1 MIKIESCHH
10 EKEMGNFVIAQGSLP
25 PIGEHEVILKNK
37 VKVTQTAGKTILYSS
52 NQFWEVEFKKP
63 WKQRT
68 LNQNS
73 TLRGIEHFIG
83 WINFDHRPNEEEK
96 EIIHEAML
104 ELYSPS
110 IYNEITKTYLPKRT
124 KQMSTKEMAHLINN
138 VFNHL
143 ASMDIP
149 HALRDIADGDMTDL
163 FKKWYAWKNSQKV
176 NMFIDKDMTC
186 VQYKKIQKVCEFT
199 FAHEGDSVHL
209 EQMHIISRG
218 ADKSIIDEPWNW
230 IRGRSDI
237 HRLQHQHGWPYIINL
252 YPHIKE
258 KIERAITINASLK
271 SGYHEN

>member
-1 MIKIESCHH
+1 MDPSKFEL
-10 EKEMGNFVIAQGSLP
+10 NFRMSFDDEEDELN
-25 PIGEHEVILKNK
+25 EVLDLDADELLDIYK
-37 VKVTQTAGKTILYSS
+37 KTINNNKCYDSGPYLMYLMLYEDIAALSNNTKNCILFMGFSS
-52 NQFWEVEFKKP
+52 LMQ
-63 WKQRT
+63 T
-68 LNQNS
+68 
-73 TLRGIEHFIG
+73 IE
-83 WINFDHRPNEEEK
+83 EAQK

-110 IYNEITKTYLPKRT
+110 EYNPITKTYQPKRT
-124 KQMSTKEMAHLINN
+124 KRMSTKEMAHMIYH

-149 HALRDIADGDMTDL
+149 SPLRDIADGDMTDL
-163 FKKWYAWKNSQKV
+163 FKKWYEWRNSQNV
-176 NMFIDKDMTC
+176 EMFIDKDMTWT
-186 VQYKKIQKVCEFT
+186 QYKKMQKVCEFT
-199 FAHEGDSVHL
+199 FTHEGDSVHL

-258 KIERAITINASLK
+258 KIEKAVIINASRK
-271 SGYHEN
+271 NRCHED